1 MRYPRLIRRPFWG
14 ADSIRC
20 FRKGWELHP
29 RGMDGL
35 KLNGGIDVL
44 LPPPSLSDNKRVFS
58 VKFFCPIFDNFKEA
72 WGDELL
78 IDFRF
83 FFCFFFF
90 YSIIQFSWIVGLIRI
105 SFGDLASF
113 FTTAYFSLLLPVEF
127 SSSSSFLSFF
137 ASELSSF
144 LFLHDS
150 TRYMY
155 EGGRVGGGG
164 GGDGKKLVVAFLWWN
179 R

>member
-44 LPPPSLSDNKRVFS
+44 PPPPSLSGNKRFVFS
-58 VKFFCPIFDNFKEA
+58 MKFFCPIFDNFEEA
-72 WGDELL
+72 WGDGLL

-83 FFCFFFF
+83 FFCFFF

-150 TRYMY
+150 TRPGICMK
-155 EGGRVGGGG
+155 EGGLEGEEEEMGRS
-164 GGDGKKLVVAFLWWN
+164 
-179 R
+179 